1 MEKLQIMKEGLL
13 RRKQIIKVSIRLASP
28 NTIREWSR
36 GEVTKPETI
45 NYRTYKPEKD
55 GLFCEK
61 IFGPVKDWE
70 CHCGK
75 YKRIRYRGVVC
86 DRCGVEVTQKSV
98 RRERMGHI
106 ELAVPVVHIW
116 YLRSVPSKIGALLGM
131 STKDLE
137 KIVYYESYVVIK
149 PGKTGLKEKDLLT
162 EEQYQ
167 EILEK
172 FPDNDK
178 LPDDHPDK
186 FIAKM
191 GGEAIRDLLRNI
203 DIEKL
208 SVELREQLAAGASEQ
223 KKYEIL
229 KRLKV
234 VEAFKPKQITTR
246 GGTIKEEIVNK
257 PEWMVLTDIP
267 VIPPELRPLVPLEGG
282 RFATSDLNDL
292 YRRVIIRNNR
302 LKRLKEIKAPE
313 IILRNEMRMLQEA
326 VDALLD
332 NSRRV
337 NAVKGDT
344 NRPLKS
350 LSDILKG
357 KQGRFRQNLLGKRV
371 DYSGRSVIVVGPELK
386 LHQCGLPK
394 DMAVELFKP
403 FLIRKLMERGYAR
416 AARTAKKII
425 ERKDPIIWEILEKI
439 IDGHPVLLN
448 RAPTLHRLGIQAFQP
463 VLTDAKAI
471 QLHPLVCV
479 AFNADFDGDQMAV
492 YVPLSYEAQL
502 EARILMLSSHNLL
515 KPADGKP
522 ITIATQDIVLG
533 LYYLT
538 KERAGEPGEGK
549 TFSSP
554 EEVIIAYN
562 SGKLGLHAKI
572 KVRIFNQ
579 ETGKYEIVE
588 TTTGRVIFNQIV
600 PKGIGFI
607 NEVLTKKKLTDLI
620 AKIYAK
626 FGNVITAEF
635 LDEMK
640 DMGYYYATK
649 SGISIG
655 IPDVIVP
662 EEKQAIIEEYQRRVD
677 AHYSDYLEGA
687 ISDTERYNKV
697 IDEWSAATEKIA
709 KVLFEKLSKI
719 NQGFNPLFVMLDS
732 GARGSKD
739 QVRQLGGMR
748 GLMQKPQKGMTGQPY
763 EMIEHPILSN
773 FREGLSIWEYFLSTH
788 GARKG
793 LADTALKTSDAGYLT
808 RRLVDVAQDVV
819 VTEEDCGTVRGITIT
834 SLKEEGGEEIRVA
847 LKDRIVGRVALHDI
861 YHPVTGEIIVPA
873 GQEIN
878 EELAEKIE
886 EANIEEVEVRS
897 VLTCEAKYGVC
908 VKCYG
913 RNLATGRMV
922 EVGEAVGII
931 AAQSIGEPGTQLTLR
946 TFHTG
951 GSVAGGG
958 YRPSKIFAK
967 NDGKVKFV
975 DIRSIPYEKVT
986 DEGIESVLR
995 VISRQGYI
1003 VIQDKDGIEKRYAV
1017 PYGSDLKVKDGQF
1030 VKKGDEL
1037 YETDPYNSLILAEK
1051 SGRIEFIDLIPD
1063 VTYRE
1068 EADET
1073 TGHMQKVIIEAK
1085 DKTKVPRIKIIDS
1098 NGKEYLQPIPSR
1110 ALVNPDLKDGSYI
1123 KAGDVIAKIPRE
1135 QAKIRDI
1142 TGGLPK
1148 VVNLFEA
1155 RTPNNPAELA
1165 EIDGVVSVRTEKNY
1179 YIVKIT
1185 SDDGQ
1190 FEKVYQIPQTKHL
1203 LVEDGDRVY
1212 AGDRLTDGPIDPHK
1226 ILSIK
1231 GLNAVQQYLVNEI
1244 QDVYR
1249 NEGVE
1254 INDKHIEIIVRQMM
1268 RKVKITNPGDTRF
1281 LERDIVDKDVVD
1293 EENRKIRNMVVITS
1307 KGDSKFKV
1315 GQLRSR
1321 FEVDRENE
1329 SLKRR
1334 KKKPAE
1340 YRPAKGAEFE
1350 PVLLGITSAALATES
1365 WISAASFQETTRVLT
1380 DAAIEGKV
1388 DYLRGLKE
1396 NVVVG
1401 QLIPAGTGFRNEKKD
1416 YRDVRVMPKEVKEEI
1431 EKEVEEVERV
1441 EEREKKAASL

>member
-1 MEKLQIMKEGLL
+1 MEKLQVLKEGLL
-13 RRKQIIKVSIRLASP
+13 RKKQISKVSIKLASP
-28 NTIREWSR
+28 DTILQWSR

-45 NYRTYKPEKD
+45 NYRTYKPERD

-86 DRCGVEVTQKSV
+86 DRCGVEVTQRSV

-116 YLRSVPSKIGALLGM
+116 YLRSVPSKIGSLLGM

-149 PGKTGLKEKDLLT
+149 PGKTGLKEKDLIT

-203 DIEKL
+203 DIEEL
-208 SVELREQLAAGASEQ
+208 SNELKAQLAQETSEQ

-234 VEAFKPKQITTR
+234 VEAFNQKVVVK
-246 GGTIKEEIVNK
+246 GKEEFINK
-257 PEWMVLTDIP
+257 PEWMVLTIIP

-313 IILRNEMRMLQEA
+313 IILRNEKRMLQEA

-337 NAVKGDT
+337 NAVKADT

-403 FLIRKLMERGYAR
+403 FLIRKLMERGYAK

-425 ERKDPIIWEILEKI
+425 ERKDPIIWEILEKVVE
-439 IDGHPVLLN
+439 GHPVLLN

-492 YVPLSYEAQL
+492 HVPLSYEAQL

-554 EEVIIAYN
+554 EEVIIAHN

-572 KVRIFNQ
+572 KVRILNQ
-579 ETGKYEIVE
+579 ETGKYELVE

-607 NEVLTKKKLTDLI
+607 NEVLTKKKLTNLI
-620 AKIYAK
+620 AKIYNK

-640 DMGYYYATK
+640 DMGFYYATK

-662 EEKQAIIEEYQRRVD
+662 EEKEQIIAEYQRRVD
-677 AHYSDYLEGA
+677 IHHRDHLAGE
-687 ISDTERYNKV
+687 ITDTERYNKV
-697 IDEWSAATEKIA
+697 IDEWSAATEKVA

-739 QVRQLGGMR
+739 QIRQLGGMR

-819 VTEEDCGTVRGITIT
+819 VTEEDCGTVRGITMT
-834 SLKEEGGEEIRVA
+834 ALKEEGGEEVMVSLA
-847 LKDRIVGRVALHDI
+847 DRIVGRVALHDI
-861 YHPVTGEIIVPA
+861 YHPITGEIIVES
-873 GQEIN
+873 GHEIT
-878 EELAEKIE
+878 EELAQKIE
-886 EANIEEVEVRS
+886 EAGIDEVEVRS
-897 VLTCEAKYGVC
+897 VLTCESKYGVC

-951 GSVAGGG
+951 GSVAGAG
-958 YRPSKIFAK
+958 YRSSKILAK
-967 NDGKVKFV
+967 NSGKVRFV
-975 DIRSIPYEKVT
+975 NIKYIEYEKM
-986 DEGIESVLR
+986 DEYEHETVLR
-995 VISRQGYI
+995 VISRHGYLLI
-1003 VIQDKDGIEKRYAV
+1003 EDEKSGIARKYAV
-1017 PYGSDLKVKDGQF
+1017 PYASDLKVRDGQF
-1030 VKKGDEL
+1030 VEKGAEL

-1051 SGRIEFIDLIPD
+1051 SGRVELIDFIPD

-1073 TGHMQKVIIEAK
+1073 TGHMQRVIIEAK
-1085 DKTKVPRIKIIDS
+1085 DKTKVPKIKITTPE
-1098 NGKEYLQPIPSR
+1098 GEEYYQPIPVR
-1110 ALVNPDLKDGSYI
+1110 ALVDENLNDGVNI
-1123 KAGDVIAKIPRE
+1123 KAGDIIAKIPRE

-1165 EIDGVVSVRTEKNY
+1165 EIDGVVSVRAEKNY
-1179 YIVKIT
+1179 YIVRIT

-1190 FEKVYQIPQTKHL
+1190 FKKEYQIPQTKHL

-1254 INDKHIEIIVRQMM
+1254 INDKHIEVIVRQMM
-1268 RKVKITNPGDTRF
+1268 RKVKITNPGDTKF

-1293 EENRKIRNMVVITS
+1293 EEYDRIRGMVVITS

-1315 GQLRSR
+1315 GQLKSR
-1321 FEVDRENE
+1321 NEVERENE
-1329 SLKRR
+1329 NLKRK

-1350 PVLLGITSAALATES
+1350 PILLGITSAALTSES

-1380 DAAIEGKV
+1380 DAAIEAKV

-1401 QLIPAGTGFRNEKKD
+1401 QLIPAGTGFRNDKKD
-1416 YRDVRVMPKEVKEEI
+1416 YRDVRVMPKEGVKEFEKVEE
-1431 EKEVEEVERV
+1431 EKEKAQIL
-1441 EEREKKAASL
+1441 EKKAESL

>member
-1 MEKLQIMKEGLL
+1 MEKLQVLKEGLL
-13 RRKQIIKVSIRLASP
+13 RKKQISKVSIKLASP
-28 NTIREWSR
+28 DTILQWSR

-45 NYRTYKPEKD
+45 NYRTYKPERD

-86 DRCGVEVTQKSV
+86 DRCGVEVTQRSV

-116 YLRSVPSKIGALLGM
+116 YLRSVPSKIGSLLGM

-149 PGKTGLKEKDLLT
+149 PGKTGLKEKDLIT

-203 DIEKL
+203 DIEEL
-208 SVELREQLAAGASEQ
+208 SNELKAQLAQETSEQ

-234 VEAFKPKQITTR
+234 VEAFNQKVVVK
-246 GGTIKEEIVNK
+246 GKEEFINK
-257 PEWMVLTDIP
+257 PEWMVLTIIP

-313 IILRNEMRMLQEA
+313 IILRNEKRMLQEA

-337 NAVKGDT
+337 NAVKADT

-403 FLIRKLMERGYAR
+403 FLIRKLMERGYAK

-425 ERKDPIIWEILEKI
+425 ERKDPIIWEILEKVVE
-439 IDGHPVLLN
+439 GHPVLLN

-492 YVPLSYEAQL
+492 HVPLSYEAQL

-554 EEVIIAYN
+554 EEVIIAHN

-572 KVRIFNQ
+572 KVRILNQ
-579 ETGKYEIVE
+579 ETGKYELVE

-607 NEVLTKKKLTDLI
+607 NEVLTKKKLTNLI
-620 AKIYAK
+620 AKIYNK

-640 DMGYYYATK
+640 DMGFYYATK

-655 IPDVIVP
+655 VPDVIVP
-662 EEKQAIIEEYQRRVD
+662 EEKEQIIAEYQRRVD
-677 AHYSDYLEGA
+677 IHHRDHLAGE
-687 ISDTERYNKV
+687 ITDTERYNKV
-697 IDEWSAATEKIA
+697 IDEWSAATEKVA
-709 KVLFEKLSKI
+709 KVLFDKLSKI

-732 GARGSKD
+732 GARGSRD
-739 QVRQLGGMR
+739 QIRQLGGMR

-819 VTEEDCGTVRGITIT
+819 VTEEDCGTVRGITMT
-834 SLKEEGGEEIRVA
+834 ALKEEGGEEVMVSLA
-847 LKDRIVGRVALHDI
+847 DRIVGRVALHDI
-861 YHPVTGEIIVPA
+861 YHPITGEIIVES
-873 GQEIN
+873 GHEIT
-878 EELAEKIE
+878 EELAQKIE
-886 EANIEEVEVRS
+886 EAGIDEVEVRS
-897 VLTCEAKYGVC
+897 VLTCESKYGVC

-951 GSVAGGG
+951 GSVAGAG
-958 YRPSKIFAK
+958 YRSSKILAK
-967 NDGKVKFV
+967 NSGKVRFV
-975 DIRSIPYEKVT
+975 NIKYIEYEKM
-986 DEGIESVLR
+986 DEYEHETVLR
-995 VISRQGYI
+995 VISRHGYLLI
-1003 VIQDKDGIEKRYAV
+1003 EDEKSGIARKYAV
-1017 PYGSDLKVKDGQF
+1017 PYASDLKVRDGQF
-1030 VKKGDEL
+1030 VEKGAEL

-1051 SGRIEFIDLIPD
+1051 SGRVELIDFIPD

-1073 TGHMQKVIIEAK
+1073 TGHMQRVIIEAK
-1085 DKTKVPRIKIIDS
+1085 DKTKVPKIKITTPE
-1098 NGKEYLQPIPSR
+1098 GEEYYQPIPVR
-1110 ALVNPDLKDGSYI
+1110 ALVDENLNDGVNI
-1123 KAGDVIAKIPRE
+1123 KAGDIIAKIPRE

-1165 EIDGVVSVRTEKNY
+1165 EIDGVVSVRAEKNY
-1179 YIVKIT
+1179 YIVRIT

-1190 FEKVYQIPQTKHL
+1190 FKKEYQIPQTKHL

-1254 INDKHIEIIVRQMM
+1254 INDKHIEVIVRQMM
-1268 RKVKITNPGDTRF
+1268 RKVKITNPGDTKF

-1293 EENRKIRNMVVITS
+1293 EENDRIRGMVVITS

-1315 GQLRSR
+1315 GQLKSR
-1321 FEVDRENE
+1321 NEVERENE
-1329 SLKRR
+1329 NLKRK

-1350 PVLLGITSAALATES
+1350 PILLGITSAALTSES

-1380 DAAIEGKV
+1380 DAAIEAKV

-1401 QLIPAGTGFRNEKKD
+1401 QLIPAGTGFRNDKKD
-1416 YRDVRVMPKEVKEEI
+1416 YRDVRVMPKEGVKEFEKVEE
-1431 EKEVEEVERV
+1431 EKEKAQIL
-1441 EEREKKAASL
+1441 EKKAESL